1 MQIFFF
7 TLQWQLK
14 KVVVKKTNRKKVMPG
29 DHVTKTNPRKVA
41 SDHNPMEK
49 KRSQAAKKAAVTRK
63 KNAARKGGTKKISRR
78 KTAGSTKTI
87 IIINN
92 KQNRVSRSTLVK
104 IRKIISEDK
113 KFRRKTATGK
123 R

>member
-1 MQIFFF
+1 MSQKQIQEK
-7 TLQWQLK
+7 LQ
-14 KVVVKKTNRKKVMPG
+14 PG
-29 DHVTKTNPRKVA
+29 
-41 SDHNPMEK
+41 HNPMEK
-49 KRSQAAKKAAVTRK
+49 KRSQDGKKTTVTRK
-63 KNAARKGGTKKISRR
+63 KNAVKKEGTKKISRR

-92 KQNRVSRSTLVK
+92 KQNKASRSTLVK